1 MTMIMFM
8 PKWTPDKIRKLRLA
22 LNLTQA
28 QFSKRLGVTRVYV
41 NMLEKGGEKKPS
53 ATLELLLDY
62 IRKEVKK

>member
-8 PKWTPDKIRKLRLA
+8 PKWTPDKIRKLRLD
-22 LNLTQA
+22 LDLTQA

-41 NMLEKGGEKKPS
+41 NMLERGGEKKPS

-62 IRKEVKK
+62 IRKEVK